1 MEAVPGLCVS
11 FDWNHRYSAVLTDGS
26 SLEIHVLISG
36 YGNQFQ
42 KGKELVV
49 IEIRC
54 RIEAACWKQTN
65 ICVSNVHHSNHVV
78 VSPLACLAKF
88 SSNTVSLV
96 FIVAHYFFFKIQPY
110 CF

>member
-65 ICVSNVHHSNHVV
+65 VASPMCITWSSARSRAHVRAARSRRRRTGSEAV
-78 VSPLACLAKF
+78 RLRSRC
-88 SSNTVSLV
+88 STVG
-96 FIVAHYFFFKIQPY
+96 I
-110 CF
+110 